1 MTGIIFLIPMGVI
14 VIAYILDMK
23 LTPDSKGKEQQLQ
36 LPLEKIAAERGPGSS
51 S

>member
-1 MTGIIFLIPMGVI
+1 MTGLIFLIPIGAI
-14 VIAYILDMK
+14 LIAYILDMS

-36 LPLEKIAAERGPGSS
+36 LPLEKIAAKRGPGSS